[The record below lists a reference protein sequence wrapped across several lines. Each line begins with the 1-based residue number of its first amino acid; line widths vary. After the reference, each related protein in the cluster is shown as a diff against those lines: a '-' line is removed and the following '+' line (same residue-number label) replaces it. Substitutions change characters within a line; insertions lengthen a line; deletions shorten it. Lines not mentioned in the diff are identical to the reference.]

1 MHDDNYGMSKRKRS
15 SRSIH
20 QTQGRV
26 PPPDQQ
32 QVGLRAFHSGRFDAA
47 IAAWSPLAHNQP
59 RVAAA
64 LAEAY
69 FRHALMRPM
78 VADQIAD
85 LRQAVALAADEPRYQ
100 YHLGLA
106 LHRT

>member
-1 MHDDNYGMSKRKRS
+1 MLEDNYGMSKRKRS
-15 SRSIH
+15 SRSTH

-47 IAAWSPLAHNQP
+47 IDAWLPLVHNQP

-69 FRHALMRPM
+69 FRRALTRPR

-85 LRQAVALAADEPRYQ
+85 LRQAAALAADESRSE
-100 YHLGLA
+100 A
-106 LHRT
+106 